1 MIPQYQE
8 GHLKILEKFKSFK
21 NQAFKVKTT
30 IDNYYVLKI
39 YPPNP
44 KNSRSL
50 VEATNLKR
58 LEFEGIKVP
67 KVFYKS
73 SPEDSDNYLLIE
85 YVSGKTISHLLE
97 EQNWVD
103 PIKNLELKEC
113 LKSLGEWMADLHEI
127 KEEANGNIL
136 KGDCNLR
143 NFIWNGSEIYG
154 LDFEE
159 SINGDPCEDL
169 GEICFFLLT
178 NSPPLTPLRLE
189 MVDWFL
195 KSYEES
201 SETKIR
207 NISDFIAKSG
217 RKAYKRRQKF
227 NRS

>member
-21 NQAFKVKTT
+21 NQAFKVKTIT
-30 IDNYYVLKI
+30 DNYFVLKI
-39 YPPNP
+39 YPPTP

-50 VEATNLKR
+50 VEAANLKN
-58 LEFEGIKVP
+58 LDFEGIKVP

-85 YVSGKTISHLLE
+85 YVPGKTISHLLE

-103 PIKNLELKEC
+103 PIKNMEFKEC
-113 LKSLGEWMADLHEI
+113 LESLGEWMADLHEI
-127 KEEANGNIL
+127 KGVNGNVL

-207 NISDFIAKSG
+207 NISDFIAKSA
-217 RKAYKRRQKF
+217 RKAYKRRLKF
-227 NRS
+227 NRR